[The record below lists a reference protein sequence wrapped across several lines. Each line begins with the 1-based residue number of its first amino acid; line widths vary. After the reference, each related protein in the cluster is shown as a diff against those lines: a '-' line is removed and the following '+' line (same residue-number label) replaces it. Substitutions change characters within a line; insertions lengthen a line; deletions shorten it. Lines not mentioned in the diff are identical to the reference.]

1 MNKIDIIKRLFFNY
15 TKKHINKIIL
25 SVFFALL
32 VAGST
37 SAIAYLLDPAIKK
50 IFIEKDQ
57 ALIIIIPI
65 FIIVAFAVKGFSLY
79 VAKVLMIGVSEEV
92 RKDLQCDMLNNLV
105 EADTKLIDG
114 KHTGKFISN
123 ITNDVSHIT
132 NLISTA
138 VLNIFKDSL
147 TLIGLLIVM
156 FFQNWK
162 LSLVA
167 LIMIPLATFAA
178 RTLGK
183 RIGKVATEQMLRAG
197 ILNTYLIELFK
208 NHKLIKIF
216 QQEKYEKIRA
226 EKFINDVKEKTIKI
240 ATVYVRS
247 SPIMETLT
255 GIMIAVLIFYS
266 GKLVLKN
273 EIDINNFF
281 SFLAAMMLAYQPVRS
296 LATLNITI
304 SQGLSAAKRILPV
317 IDEKSELV
325 QNKDDS
331 EIKVDTGNIEFKN
344 VSFKYEKKNEI
355 DINNFFSFLAAMM
368 LAYQPVR
375 SLATLNITISQGLS
389 AATRI
394 LPIIDEKS
402 ELQENK
408 NSTEIKVNAGDV
420 EFKNVSF
427 KYEKERKNNTLNSVN
442 IKMLGG
448 KMTSIVGHSGAGKST
463 ILNLIPRFYDAI
475 SGDIEIDNQSIY
487 NCTISSLRKNISLVS
502 QDTTLFDDTIRNNI
516 AYANLGASQKEIEEA
531 AKYSYASEFIEKLPN
546 KYETIIG
553 ENGTRLS
560 GGEKQRLSI
569 ARAMLKKS
577 QIILLDEATSSLDAE
592 TENKIQDAINFLT
605 KDRTTIV
612 IAHRLS
618 TILNSDKIY
627 VIDAGTVVGEGTH
640 DQLLANSKVYKNF
653 YEKQIKKV

>member
-1 MNKIDIIKRLFFNY
+1 MNKIDIIKRLFFDY
-15 TKKHINKIIL
+15 TKKHIKKILL

-37 SAIAYLLDPAIKK
+37 SGIAYLLDPAIKK

-65 FIIVAFAVKGFSLY
+65 FIIIAFAVKGFSLY

-92 RKDLQCDMLNNLV
+92 RKDLQCDMLNNLIV
-105 EADTKLIDG
+105 ADTKLIDG

-162 LSLVA
+162 LSLIA
-167 LIMIPLATFAA
+167 IIMIPLASFAA

-183 RIGKVATEQMLRAG
+183 RIGKVATEQMLKAG

-216 QQEKYEKIRA
+216 QQEKYENTRA
-226 EKFINDVKEKTIKI
+226 EKFINDVKEKSIKI

-255 GIMIAVLIFYS
+255 GIMIAILIFYS

-304 SQGLSAAKRILPV
+304 SQGLSAAARILPV
-317 IDEKSELV
+317 IDEKSELH
-325 QNKDDS
+325 
-331 EIKVDTGNIEFKN
+331 
-344 VSFKYEKKNEI
+344 
-355 DINNFFSFLAAMM
+355 
-368 LAYQPVR
+368 
-375 SLATLNITISQGLS
+375 
-389 AATRI
+389 
-394 LPIIDEKS
+394 
-402 ELQENK
+402 ENK
-408 NSTEIKVNAGDV
+408 NNAEIKVNAGNV

-427 KYEKERKNNTLNSVN
+427 KYEKERENNTLNLIN

-463 ILNLIPRFYDAI
+463 ILNLIPRFYDVI
-475 SGDIEIDNQSIY
+475 SGDIQIDNQSIY
-487 NCTISSLRKNISLVS
+487 NCTISSLRRNISLVS

-516 AYANLGASQKEIEEA
+516 AYANLDASQKEIEEA
-531 AKYSYASEFIEKLPN
+531 AKYSFASEFIEKLPN

-592 TENKIQDAINFLT
+592 TENKIQNAINFLT

-627 VIDAGTVVGEGTH
+627 VIDAGKVVGEGTH
-640 DQLLANSKVYKNF
+640 DQLLADSKVYKNF